1 MARAKPHGTLKLEM
15 RAKSTSPASSE
26 NPRPHIVPSRESRLQ
41 RRERTL
47 QIVDRLE
54 ELYPDAD
61 CSLRFKN
68 PFELLI
74 ATILSAQCT
83 DKRVNLVTRDLFK
96 RWPNPHKMA
105 AASIPELENAVKTTG
120 FFRAKAK
127 NIQGCCRKLVDQ
139 FDGKVPQT
147 VEELTSL
154 PGVGRKTANVVLG
167 SAFGLAEGVVVDT
180 HVGRI
185 SRRLALTKA
194 KDAVRAER
202 DLVREI
208 PQNHW
213 VAISHRLIQ
222 HGRGTCL
229 ARKPRCAGCGLED
242 LCPRVGLPRHMKN
255 SR

>member
-15 RAKSTSPASSE
+15 RAKSTLPASSE

-41 RRERTL
+41 RRERAL

-61 CSLRFKN
+61 CSLRFQN

-127 NIQGCCRKLVDQ
+127 NIQGFCRKLVDQ

-208 PQNHW
+208 PRNHW

-242 LCPRVGLPRHMKN
+242 LCPRAGLPRHLKN

>member
-1 MARAKPHGTLKLEM
+1 MAGAEPHGTLTIEMTAKLT
-15 RAKSTSPASSE
+15 SQSPAQ
-26 NPRPHIVPSRESRLQ
+26 NRRPHIVPSRETRLQ
-41 RRERTL
+41 RRERAL

-68 PFELLI
+68 AFELLI

-139 FDGKVPQT
+139 FNGNIPQT

-208 PQNHW
+208 PRNHW

-242 LCPRVGLPRHMKN
+242 LCPRAGLPRHLKN

>member
-1 MARAKPHGTLKLEM
+1 MARAKPHGILKTEM
-15 RAKSTSPASSE
+15 RPKSTSQASSE
-26 NPRPHIVPSRESRLQ
+26 NLRAHIVPSRETRLQ

-47 QIVDRLE
+47 QIVDRLK
-54 ELYPDAD
+54 ELYPNAD

-74 ATILSAQCT
+74 STILSAQCT

-96 RWPNPHKMA
+96 RWPTPHKMA
-105 AASIPELENAVKTTG
+105 AASISELENAVKTTG

-127 NIQGCCRKLVDQ
+127 NIQGCCRKLVEQ
-139 FDGKVPQT
+139 FKGNIPQT

-167 SAFGLAEGVVVDT
+167 SAFGLAEGIVVDT

-202 DLVREI
+202 DLVRDI
-208 PQNHW
+208 PRNHW

-242 LCPRVGLPRHMKN
+242 LCPRVGLPRHLKN
-255 SR
+255 SH